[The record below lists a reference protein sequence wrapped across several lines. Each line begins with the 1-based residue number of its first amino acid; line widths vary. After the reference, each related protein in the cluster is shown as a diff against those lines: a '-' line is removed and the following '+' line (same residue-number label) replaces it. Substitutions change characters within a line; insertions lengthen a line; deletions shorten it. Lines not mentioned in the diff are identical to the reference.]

1 MITGVALYGFA
12 WVYHRRYNMTD
23 SVKKRFLNPNP
34 PPLIREGDHFSRKDV
49 EDEVQNAFVGKS
61 DSLGLVG
68 VVFGPA
74 GTGKSNVVRTVCR
87 NNEKGVIYME
97 IGSPRQ
103 FPYHLAKAC
112 GVPVEPN
119 WWDAVVAKLFGPTFQ
134 TYATLPSS
142 DQDALA
148 LVLPIIA
155 EGAKAYM
162 AEGAKEKG
170 AKDKDA
176 KAKAE
181 DAKAKAEDAKAKE
194 EDAKAK
200 AEDAKA
206 KAEDAKAKAEDAKAK
221 EEDAKAKAEDAKA
234 KEEDAKAKAEDAK
247 AKAEDAKAKAEDA
260 KAKEEDAKAKA
271 EDAKA
276 KAEDA
281 KAKAEDA
288 KAKAE
293 DAKAKAEDAK
303 AKEED
308 AKAKEEDAKANLK
321 AEDAK
326 AKEDDA
332 KAKAEDAKA
341 KEEDAK
347 AKAEDAKAK
356 AEDAKAKAEDA
367 KAEDAK
373 AKAEDAKAK
382 AEDAK
387 AKDKDAKAKAEVAKA
402 KAENAK
408 AKAEGAKAKAE
419 DAKAKAEGAKAK
431 AEDAKAKAEGA
442 KAKAEDAKAKAE
454 GAKAKAEDAK
464 AKAEGAKAKAEDAK
478 AKAEGAKSKAEDAK
492 AKAEGAKAKAEGA
505 KAKAEDAKAK
515 AEGAKAKAEGA
526 KAKAE
531 GAKAKAE
538 DAKAKAEDAK
548 AKAEDKKYIPVL
560 FIDGVDILAKEE
572 DNRLYVNLVDWAKKC
587 ANEDSLLI
595 VLVCSDSHVL
605 VLDQQSFKS
614 RLDALI
620 EIDDAS
626 ETQAVNEL
634 MMKKYQFTADLAKST
649 YDIVGGRLADIHKM
663 VSIYKR
669 AKSVVIPQEVVDA
682 KVKELISNFKQ
693 QFIREMEQA
702 LCKAIGKDKHKIKK
716 FIIQQVLKANGTKT
730 VEEIAFLYNDSTK
743 IHEVIDAIKELLRY
757 NVLRINKDRKLLCY
771 NKTAKEVL
779 ARYK

>member
-1 MITGVALYGFA
+1 MSSLLRCTLVVRRRLTASRSGIPHSASGGRTITRSLIGRTYDQFLEKLPAAVSSAALLGGGTVITGVALYGFA
-12 WVYHRRYNMTD
+12 WVYHRRYNMTN

-34 PPLIREGDHFSRKDV
+34 PPLIREGDHFSREK
-49 EDEVQNAFVGKS
+49 EEEEIKKAFLNKS

-87 NNEKGVIYME
+87 SNKEGGVIYME

-119 WWDAVVAKLFGPTFQ
+119 WWDAVVAKLFGPTFR

-162 AEGAKEKG
+162 AEGAKAED
-170 AKDKDA
+170 AKAKAEEAKAKAEEAKAKAEEAKAKAEDAKAKAEEAKAKAEDAKAEAEEAKAKAEEA

-181 DAKAKAEDAKAKE
+181 DAKAKAEDAKAE
-194 EDAKAK
+194 

-206 KAEDAKAKAEDAKAK
+206 KAEDAKAKDKDAK
-221 EEDAKAKAEDAKA
+221 
-234 KEEDAKAKAEDAK
+234 
-247 AKAEDAKAKAEDA
+247 
-260 KAKEEDAKAKA
+260 
-271 EDAKA
+271 
-276 KAEDA
+276 
-281 KAKAEDA
+281 
-288 KAKAE
+288 
-293 DAKAKAEDAK
+293 
-303 AKEED
+303 
-308 AKAKEEDAKANLK
+308 
-321 AEDAK
+321 
-326 AKEDDA
+326 
-332 KAKAEDAKA
+332 
-341 KEEDAK
+341 
-347 AKAEDAKAK
+347 
-356 AEDAKAKAEDA
+356 A

-387 AKDKDAKAKAEVAKA
+387 AKDKDAKAKAE
-402 KAENAK
+402 
-408 AKAEGAKAKAE
+408 
-419 DAKAKAEGAKAK
+419 D
-431 AEDAKAKAEGA
+431 
-442 KAKAEDAKAKAE
+442 
-454 GAKAKAEDAK
+454 
-464 AKAEGAKAKAEDAK
+464 
-478 AKAEGAKSKAEDAK
+478 
-492 AKAEGAKAKAEGA
+492 
-505 KAKAEDAKAK
+505 
-515 AEGAKAKAEGA
+515 
-526 KAKAE
+526 
-531 GAKAKAE
+531 AKAKAE

-548 AKAEDKKYIPVL
+548 AKDKDAKAKDKDAKAKDKDAKAKDKDAKAKDKDAKAKAEGKKHIPVL

-587 ANEDSLLI
+587 ANEDSLRI

-605 VLDQQSFKS
+605 ALDQQSFKS

-634 MMKKYQFTADLAKST
+634 MMKKYQFTEDLAKST

-663 VSIYKR
+663 VSIYNR
-669 AKSVVIPQEVVDA
+669 AKSQEVVNA
-682 KVKELISNFKQ
+682 QVKGQLISNFKQ

-779 ARYK
+779 EARCK